1 MPPTSPPTPTL
12 PGAKQPAGASPNQA
26 RRLLRH
32 LLHKRS
38 AQIGG
43 GIFLLLVFLAF
54 FGPLV
59 TPYDPFEIHVA
70 QRLQPP
76 SLQHIF
82 GTDEQGRDL
91 FSRIIFGA
99 RYALEIMLVTTTI
112 GAAGGLLF
120 GLPSAY
126 FGGTAD
132 MLVMRLMDIML
143 GFPYILLI
151 LAIVAILGPSLD
163 NAMIAIGVA
172 GIPSFARLARS
183 AILVVKE
190 QDFVTA
196 ERALGASHNRIMF
209 RSILPNI
216 LSPIIVYISLSMP
229 TAVLAAAALSFVGL
243 GAQPPLPE
251 WGAMLV
257 NARDFIVTAPWVV
270 LAPGLTIFVITL
282 GINLFGNALRD
293 VLDPRDTTGLQGG
306 KVSGAIGKPQ

>member
-1 MPPTSPPTPTL
+1 MKTKTSQANTL
-12 PGAKQPAGASPNQA
+12 PQLEPQTRPAASQT
-26 RRLLRH
+26 RRILRH
-32 LLHKRS
+32 LLRKRS

-43 GIFLLLVFLAF
+43 VIFLTLIFMAL

-59 TPYDPFEIHVA
+59 IPYDPFDIHVE

-99 RYALEIMLVTTTI
+99 RYALQIMLITTVI
-112 GAAGGLLF
+112 GAAGGLLL

-126 FGGTAD
+126 FGGAAD
-132 MLVMRLMDIML
+132 MLVMRLMDVML

-151 LAIVAILGPSLD
+151 LAIVAIIGPSLE

-196 ERALGASHNRIMF
+196 ERALGGGNTRIMF
-209 RSILPNI
+209 RTVLPNI
-216 LSPIIVYISLSMP
+216 LSPIIVYISLTMP

-243 GAQPPLPE
+243 GAQPPMPE

-257 NARDFIVTAPWVV
+257 NARDFMVTAPWVV
-270 LAPGLTIFVITL
+270 LAPGLTIFVVTL

-293 VLDPRDTTGLQGG
+293 VLDPRDTTSQ
-306 KVSGAIGKPQ
+306 KS

>member
-1 MPPTSPPTPTL
+1 MSLTSPPLRALPAAKEPT
-12 PGAKQPAGASPNQA
+12 GYMPNQA
-26 RRLLRH
+26 RRILRH

-43 GIFLLLVFLAF
+43 VIFLLLIFLAL

-59 TPYDPFEIHVA
+59 TPYDAFDIQVK
-70 QRLQPP
+70 QRLQSP

-91 FSRIIFGA
+91 FSRILYGA

-112 GAAGGLLF
+112 GAVGGLLF

-126 FGGTAD
+126 FGGAAD

-151 LAIVAILGPSLD
+151 LAIVAIIGPSLD

-183 AILVVKE
+183 SILVVKE

-196 ERALGASHNRIMF
+196 ERALGASHSRIML

-216 LSPIIVYISLSMP
+216 LSPIIVYISLTMP

-243 GAQPPLPE
+243 GAQPPMPE

-293 VLDPRDTTGLQGG
+293 VLDPRDTTSLQ
-306 KVSGAIGKPQ
+306 S

>member
-1 MPPTSPPTPTL
+1 M
-12 PGAKQPAGASPNQA
+12 PNQA
-26 RRLLRH
+26 GRILRH

-43 GIFLLLVFLAF
+43 FIFLLLIFLAL

-59 TPYDPFEIHVA
+59 TPYDAFDIQVK
-70 QRLQPP
+70 QRLQSP

-91 FSRIIFGA
+91 FSRILYGA

-126 FGGTAD
+126 FGGAAD

-151 LAIVAILGPSLD
+151 LAIVAIIGPSLD

-196 ERALGASHNRIMF
+196 ERALGASHMPDHVPQHPAQHPFTHHRLYF
-209 RSILPNI
+209 PDHAHRRAGSSLARASLDWAPSRPSRVGRHAGQCPRFHRHRS
-216 LSPIIVYISLSMP
+216 
-229 TAVLAAAALSFVGL
+229 L
-243 GAQPPLPE
+243 G
-251 WGAMLV
+251 GAG
-257 NARDFIVTAPWVV
+257 ARV
-270 LAPGLTIFVITL
+270 
-282 GINLFGNALRD
+282 
-293 VLDPRDTTGLQGG
+293 
-306 KVSGAIGKPQ
+306 